1 LKWWLSVF
9 VILYIYFFVISS
21 FGKGWFGHFLDKNIL
36 FMEKVGWC
44 MRLQSVVIR
53 CVFINEKQLGSGGL
67 SSLSLSSFWKTS
79 RVSYHLFFIFNF
91 FYSFDFYLF
100 CCLSFVDFF
109 LQFHPSTFNLIWFL
123 YKTWSSF
130 FFYCYLLFLFYHFHN
145 WFFLL
150 ISSINIWF

>member
-1 LKWWLSVF
+1 MF
-9 VILYIYFFVISS
+9 ILYIYFFVISS

-67 SSLSLSSFWKTS
+67 SSLSLFSLWKTS

-91 FYSFDFYLF
+91 VFILLISI
-100 CCLSFVDFF
+100 CFVVYFLLIFF
-109 LQFHPSTFNLIWFL
+109 LQFHLSTFSLIWFL
-123 YKTWSSF
+123 YKTWSLF
-130 FFYCYLLFLFYHFHN
+130 FFIVIC
-145 WFFLL
+145 FFFF
-150 ISSINIWF
+150 IIFIIDFFF